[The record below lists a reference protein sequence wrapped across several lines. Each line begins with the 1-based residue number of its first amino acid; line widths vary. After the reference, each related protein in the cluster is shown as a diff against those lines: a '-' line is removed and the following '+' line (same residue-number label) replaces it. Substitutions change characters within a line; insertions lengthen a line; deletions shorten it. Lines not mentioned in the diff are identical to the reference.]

1 MTDDHRPSAHGG
13 DWYSFQEKRGFL
25 PLDFSANVSPLGLP
39 ESARTAA
46 GRALYE
52 SARYPDPECRALRKA
67 IAQEYGVP
75 AEWIFCGNGAADII
89 YRAAYA
95 ARPRRAL
102 LLAPCFEEYERA
114 LRSAGAEVDF
124 YFPDAD
130 RFTIRDASRFLELVH
145 PDTDMIIL
153 GEPNNPTG
161 LCTDREVL
169 AQIAD
174 FCESRGVRLVLDECF
189 MDFVEDSEGRSWIHR
204 WSSLSEEIHY
214 RNVCVLRAFT
224 KFYGMAGL
232 RLGWCVIPDL
242 DFLRK
247 VQLAGPPWAVSCAAQ
262 AAGIAALKEHG
273 YREELRA
280 LVARERPRLAEGLER
295 LGFFVLP
302 GEANF
307 LAFYVPAG
315 LYPGNTDLT
324 KKRAADSMRKKQI
337 NLDELL
343 RSYGIMIRDL
353 RSFRGLGSGWYRT
366 AVRTK
371 EENERLLNALSE
383 IFEVNL

>member
-39 ESARTAA
+39 ESARAAA

-52 SARYPDPECRALRKA
+52 SARYPDPDCRALRKA

-130 RFTIRDASRFLELVH
+130 RFTIRDASHFLELVH

-189 MDFVEDSEGRSWIHR
+189 MDFVEDSEGRSLIHR

-315 LYPGNTDLT
+315 LYPGNTDST

>member
-1 MTDDHRPSAHGG
+1 MKDDHRFSDHGG
-13 DWYSFQEKRGFL
+13 DWYSFREEFGSV

-39 ESARTAA
+39 ESARAAA

-52 SARYPDPECRALRKA
+52 SARYPDPDCRALRKA

-189 MDFVEDSEGRSWIHR
+189 MDFVEDSEGRSLIHR

>member
-39 ESARTAA
+39 ESARAAA

-52 SARYPDPECRALRKA
+52 SARYPDPDCRALRKA

-161 LCTDREVL
+161 LCTDGEVL

-189 MDFVEDSEGRSWIHR
+189 MDFVEDSEGRSLIHR

-262 AAGIAALKEHG
+262 AAGIAVLKEHG

>member
-1 MTDDHRPSAHGG
+1 MTDDHRPLAHGG

-39 ESARTAA
+39 ESARAAA

-52 SARYPDPECRALRKA
+52 SARYPDPDCRALRKA

-189 MDFVEDSEGRSWIHR
+189 MDFVEDSEGRSLIHR

>member
-1 MTDDHRPSAHGG
+1 M
-13 DWYSFQEKRGFL
+13 
-25 PLDFSANVSPLGLP
+25 
-39 ESARTAA
+39 
-46 GRALYE
+46 
-52 SARYPDPECRALRKA
+52 
-67 IAQEYGVP
+67 P

-130 RFTIRDASRFLELVH
+130 RFTIRDASRFLEHVQ

-161 LCTDREVL
+161 LCTDREVIT
-169 AQIAD
+169 QIAD
-174 FCESRGVRLVLDECF
+174 FCESRGIRLVLDECF
-189 MDFVEDSEGRSWIHR
+189 MDFVEDSEERSWIHR
-204 WSSLSEEIHY
+204 WSFSPTEIRY
-214 RNVCVLRAFT
+214 RNICVLRAFT

-232 RLGWCVIPDL
+232 RLGWCVIPDP
-242 DFLRK
+242 DFLRV
-247 VQLAGPPWAVSCAAQ
+247 VQLAGPPWTVSCVAQ
-262 AAGIAALKEHG
+262 AAGIAALREHG

-315 LYPGNTDLT
+315 LYPGNTDST
-324 KKRAADSMRKKQI
+324 KKRAADPMRKKQI

-343 RSYGIMIRDL
+343 RPYGIMIRDL

-366 AVRTK
+366 AVRTEK
-371 EENERLLNALSE
+371 ENERLLAVLSE
-383 IFEVNL
+383 VFSSK

>member
-39 ESARTAA
+39 ESARAAA

-52 SARYPDPECRALRKA
+52 SARYPDPDCRALRKA

-189 MDFVEDSEGRSWIHR
+189 MDFVEDSEGRSLIHR

-262 AAGIAALKEHG
+262 AAGIAVLKEHG

>member
-39 ESARTAA
+39 ESARAAA

-189 MDFVEDSEGRSWIHR
+189 MDFVEDSEGRSLIHR

-307 LAFYVPAG
+307 LAFYMPAG

>member
-102 LLAPCFEEYERA
+102 LLVPCFEEYERA

-189 MDFVEDSEGRSWIHR
+189 MDFVEDSEGRSLIHR

>member
-52 SARYPDPECRALRKA
+52 SARYPDPDCRALRKA

-130 RFTIRDASRFLELVH
+130 RFTIRDASHFLELVH

-262 AAGIAALKEHG
+262 AARIAALKEHG

>member
-39 ESARTAA
+39 ESARGAA

-52 SARYPDPECRALRKA
+52 SARYPDPDCRALRKA

-189 MDFVEDSEGRSWIHR
+189 MDFVEDSEGRSLIHR

>member
-39 ESARTAA
+39 ESARAAA

-52 SARYPDPECRALRKA
+52 SARYPDPDCRALRKA

-189 MDFVEDSEGRSWIHR
+189 MDFVEDSEGRSLIHR

-262 AAGIAALKEHG
+262 AAGIAALNEHG

-280 LVARERPRLAEGLER
+280 LVARERTRLAEGLER

-315 LYPGNTDLT
+315 LYPGNTDST

>member
-189 MDFVEDSEGRSWIHR
+189 MDFVEDSEGRSLIHR

>member
-39 ESARTAA
+39 ESARAAA

-52 SARYPDPECRALRKA
+52 SARYPDPDCRALRKA

-153 GEPNNPTG
+153 GEPTG

-189 MDFVEDSEGRSWIHR
+189 MDFVEDSEGRSLIHR

>member
-1 MTDDHRPSAHGG
+1 MIFHSCRHARNAGTNKIVMKTRSARLLKMRASLCELFFH
-13 DWYSFQEKRGFL
+13 SNLQIVRSLCSVSAIVRGFTL
-25 PLDFSANVSPLGLP
+25 F
-39 ESARTAA
+39 AA
-46 GRALYE
+46 
-52 SARYPDPECRALRKA
+52 
-67 IAQEYGVP
+67 
-75 AEWIFCGNGAADII
+75 FAA
-89 YRAAYA
+89 A
-95 ARPRRAL
+95 
-102 LLAPCFEEYERA
+102 F
-114 LRSAGAEVDF
+114 
-124 YFPDAD
+124 
-130 RFTIRDASRFLELVH
+130 SRFLRHIH
-145 PDTDMIIL
+145 PDTDMIML

-161 LCTDREVL
+161 LCTDRTVL
-169 AQIAD
+169 TEIAD
-174 FCESRGVRLVLDECF
+174 YCEARGIRLVLDECF

-262 AAGIAALKEHG
+262 AAGIAVLKEHG

>member
-52 SARYPDPECRALRKA
+52 SARYPDPDCRALRKA

-189 MDFVEDSEGRSWIHR
+189 MDFVEDSEGRSLIHR

>member
-39 ESARTAA
+39 ESARAAA

-52 SARYPDPECRALRKA
+52 SARYPDPDCRALRKA

-189 MDFVEDSEGRSWIHR
+189 MDFVEDSEGRSLIHR

-280 LVARERPRLAEGLER
+280 LVARERTRLAEGLER

>member
-130 RFTIRDASRFLELVH
+130 RFTIRDASHFLELVH

-189 MDFVEDSEGRSWIHR
+189 MDFVEDSEGRSLIHR

>member
-1 MTDDHRPSAHGG
+1 MKDDHRFSDHGG
-13 DWYSFQEKRGFL
+13 DWYSFLEEFGNE

-39 ESARTAA
+39 ESARAAA

-52 SARYPDPECRALRKA
+52 SARYPDPDCRALRKA

-214 RNVCVLRAFT
+214 RNVCGLRAFT

-242 DFLRK
+242 DFLRN

>member
-39 ESARTAA
+39 ESARAAA

-52 SARYPDPECRALRKA
+52 SARYPDPDCRALRKA

-130 RFTIRDASRFLELVH
+130 RFTIRDASHFLELVH

-189 MDFVEDSEGRSWIHR
+189 MDFVEDSEGRSLIHR

-232 RLGWCVIPDL
+232 RLGWCVIPDR

>member
-130 RFTIRDASRFLELVH
+130 RFTIRDASHFLELVH

-189 MDFVEDSEGRSWIHR
+189 MDFVEDSEGRSLIHR

-343 RSYGIMIRDL
+343 RPYGIMIRDL

>member
-39 ESARTAA
+39 ESARAAA

-95 ARPRRAL
+95 AFPRRAL

-114 LRSAGAEVDF
+114 LRSAGTEVDF

-130 RFTIRDASRFLELVH
+130 RFTIRDASHFLELVH

>member
-39 ESARTAA
+39 ESARAAA

-52 SARYPDPECRALRKA
+52 SARYPDPDCRALRKA

-130 RFTIRDASRFLELVH
+130 RFTIRDASHFLELVH

-174 FCESRGVRLVLDECF
+174 VCESRGVRLVLDECF
-189 MDFVEDSEGRSWIHR
+189 MDFVEDSEGRSLIHR